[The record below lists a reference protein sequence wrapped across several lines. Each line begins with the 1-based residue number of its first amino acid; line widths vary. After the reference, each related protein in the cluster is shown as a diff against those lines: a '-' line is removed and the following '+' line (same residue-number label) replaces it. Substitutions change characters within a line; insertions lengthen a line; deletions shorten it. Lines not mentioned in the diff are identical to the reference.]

1 MTFLGFEFL
10 SWVFEVELEVEV
22 SRGGSMWVFKT
33 RSGSTA
39 PDRVKWHFWPLY
51 AYPKAAETR
60 FARYLL

>member
-1 MTFLGFEFL
+1 MTFFGFEFL

-39 PDRVKWHFWPLY
+39 PLRVNLRCELKF
-51 AYPKAAETR
+51 
-60 FARYLL
+60 